1 MPFYPEGLQDVAIYL
16 RKSREDIQA
25 ERDAKKRGESYDT
38 LARHRRE
45 LLDIAHRFN
54 FTILDIL
61 EEVKSGERIDG
72 RPEMMKLLDNM
83 YKGMYKAVL
92 CIDTSRLSRGGL
104 KDQGEIIE
112 AFQVTETLLVTAYE
126 GLIDLETEEGESSLE
141 MRGFVN
147 RQVLK
152 YTTKNLHAG
161 RVRSVKE
168 GRYIFTRPPYGYDV
182 EPKTLRL
189 IPNENFKIVKMIKEW
204 YMDEQLNLGTG
215 LIATKLNEMSIP
227 SPSGDIW
234 THHSVITLLKNVHYT
249 GFLAIGKKKRRKY
262 FDSQTGKQREKAR
275 RVPEEQWQLSR
286 NQSHEAAWSWE
297 ERELILGKMRGNLPI
312 KQSYELQNPLAGL
325 IRCGSCGRV
334 MRRKTTVRTPALVSC
349 VCKKN
354 SATYLHVVEEK
365 VIQELT
371 HWLENYTV
379 TVQEIQEILPKHE
392 EGDDVSAIN
401 TIIRQKETR
410 LDQLE
415 KQNARTHELLEMG
428 AYDLETYRER
438 KKAILEEMN
447 RWREEIA
454 AAQMELGRV
463 NQVREARQ
471 EIIPTVVHVLETYQR
486 ANVKQKNVLL
496 KQVLEEVVYTREK
509 KKDVRLTLYIKIP
522 ELV

>member
-1 MPFYPEGLQDVAIYL
+1 MPYYPQNLQDVAIYL

-25 ERDAKKRGESYDT
+25 EREARKRGESYDT

-45 LLDIAHRFN
+45 LLDIAHRN
-54 FTILDIL
+54 NYTIVDIL

-72 RPEMMKLLDNM
+72 RPQMMKLLENM
-83 YKGMYKAVL
+83 HKGMYKAVL

-112 AFQVTETLLVTAYE
+112 TFQVTETMLVTAYE

-152 YTTKNLHAG
+152 YTKKNLHAG
-161 RVRSVKE
+161 RIRSVKE
-168 GRYIFTRPPYGYDV
+168 GRYVFTRPPYGYDI

-189 IPNENFKIVKMIKEW
+189 VPNDNFRIVKMIKEW
-204 YMDEQLNLGTG
+204 YLEENLNLGTG
-215 LIATKLNEMSIP
+215 TIASRLNGMHIP

-234 THHSVITLLKNVHYT
+234 THHSVITILKNIHYT
-249 GFLAIGKKKRRKY
+249 GYLAIGKKKRRKY
-262 FDSQTGKQREKAR
+262 FDHESGRQREKAR
-275 RVPEEQWQLSR
+275 KVPADQWQLSR
-286 NQSHEAAWSWE
+286 NQAHQEAWTLE
-297 ERELILGKMRGNLPI
+297 ERERILAKMNANLPI

-325 IRCGSCGRV
+325 IKCGHCGRM
-334 MRRKTTVRTPALVSC
+334 MRRKTNARTPALVSC

-354 SATYLHVVEEK
+354 SSTYLHIVEEK
-365 VIQELT
+365 VLQELK

-379 TVQEIQEILPKHE
+379 TIQEIQSSLPSRDE
-392 EGDDVSAIN
+392 TGTSAIQEM
-401 TIIRQKETR
+401 IRQKDNR
-410 LDQLE
+410 LSQLE
-415 KQNARTHELLEMG
+415 KQNARTHELLEIG
-428 AYDLETYRER
+428 EYDLETYRER

-447 RWREEIA
+447 RVREEIA
-454 AAQMELGRV
+454 AAHEELGRV

-471 EIIPTVVHVLETYQR
+471 EIIPTVVHVLETYNR
-486 ANVKQKNVLL
+486 ASVKQKNNLL
-496 KQVLEEVVYTREK
+496 KQILEEIVYTKEK
-509 KKDVRLTLYIKIP
+509 QKEVRLTLYIKIP